1 MSKRQIGALE
11 AVMGLIGCVLL
22 TYGIGQWSTPGGY
35 VTAGVLLLGIAVW
48 PSKAEKVT
56 RS

>member
-1 MSKRQIGALE
+1 MSKDHVHAIE
-11 AVMGLIGCVLL
+11 AVIGLIGCALL

-35 VTAGVLLLGIAVW
+35 VTAGLLLIGVAIW

-56 RS
+56 R